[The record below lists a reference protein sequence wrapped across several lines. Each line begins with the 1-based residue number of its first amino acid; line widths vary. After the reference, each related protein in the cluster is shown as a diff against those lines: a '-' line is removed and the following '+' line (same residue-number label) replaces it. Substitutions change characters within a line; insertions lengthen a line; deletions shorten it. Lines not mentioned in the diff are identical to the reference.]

1 MSSSRLASRALGVL
15 LAPVLVMAALAAAPP
30 GNALHGP
37 ADTSHQFLTA
47 TAPLPITDGL
57 AGCGGPLSAPIQLQF
72 NVAGLPSKRITEAW
86 VRMDLV
92 HSYVGDLRMT
102 LTAPNGVTATVLDP
116 GGCNGDSSNVSGT
129 YLFWDDSASPT
140 LNAAAGGYTDGQ
152 TVPSSAF
159 PGYKPSENLTNAFA
173 GLTNPNG
180 TWTLSVWDRA
190 AVDTG
195 TVGGNMELGFYID
208 RTAPTTTITSSPA
221 DGSAA
226 GPVEFEFSGTDNHP
240 VGVTAFNC
248 SIDGGPF
255 NACSS
260 PFTTNVEPGSHS
272 FAVQAVDGSS
282 NTDATPD
289 LYTWETAAA
298 PDTTPPDTAITGGP
312 ADGDTVGVL
321 PSYAFNSPDDN
332 TATFEC
338 SFDGGSYAPCTS
350 PYQVAGGTS
359 PGAHTF
365 AVRAKDPAGNVDPTP
380 SSRDFTYD
388 PTPPDTTP
396 PQTNIIGGP
405 ENGAGVKS
413 PPTYRF
419 ASPDADADGFRCSV
433 DDKAFKPCTTP
444 FTVSGIA
451 PGNHTFEVSAV
462 DEAGNVDPTPALRT
476 FKLRDLCA
484 EAKAKLRQARIKLR
498 EAIEDGASKRKIRR
512 LRGQVNKWKAEVR
525 DLC

>member
-15 LAPVLVMAALAAAPP
+15 LAPVLVIAALAAAPP
-30 GNALHGP
+30 TSAFHDSLDTFHTFPRNIGVVPVPEAAAACNPSNAVVP
-37 ADTSHQFLTA
+37 VEI
-47 TAPLPITDGL
+47 P
-57 AGCGGPLSAPIQLQF
+57 F
-72 NVAGLPSKRITEAW
+72 NVSGVPVKKISELW
-86 VRMDLV
+86 VRLTLT
-92 HSYVGDLRMT
+92 HAYLGDVRAT
-102 LTAPNGVTATVLDP
+102 LTAPDGTTANLIDAGACFGDASNLGSQYTLWDQAGTNLNQAATAGDTNYVIP
-116 GGCNGDSSNVSGT
+116 GGNYKAASN
-129 YLFWDDSASPT
+129 LD
-140 LNAAAGGYTDGQ
+140 AAFHDVA
-152 TVPSSAF
+152 
-159 PGYKPSENLTNAFA
+159 
-173 GLTNPNG
+173 NPNG
-180 TWTLSVWDRA
+180 TWTVRVWDRA
-190 AVDTG
+190 SGDTG
-195 TVGGNMELGFYID
+195 TVGADVELGFYVD
-208 RTAPTTTITSSPA
+208 RTPPNTTITDGP
-221 DGSAA
+221 DNGSAA
-226 GPVEFEFSGTDNHP
+226 GPAEFTFTGADGHSIG
-240 VGVTAFNC
+240 AFNC
-248 SIDGGPF
+248 SLDGGPF
-255 NACSS
+255 VACTS
-260 PFTTNVEPGSHS
+260 PYVVNVGAGSHTM
-272 FAVQAVDGSS
+272 AVQAVDGSS
-282 NTDATPD
+282 NLDPTPD
-289 LYTWETAAA
+289 LYQWETAPA

-312 ADGDTVGVL
+312 ADGDTVSVL